1 MLKATL
7 AVGVAVVVVVGGIV
21 GFNLYR
27 DRMIEESF
35 AERSAPAVTV
45 STTTVEPSEWQP
57 AIETIGTLDA
67 ARGAQLSVETAG
79 IVTAIDFEANDDIE
93 KGEVILRL
101 DDAVEQ
107 AVLEA
112 AETAADLD
120 RQSLQRQQELR
131 RRRVNTE
138 ADLDEARAAAAA
150 SAAEARRAS
159 ALLQEKRVL
168 APFDGTIGIARVE
181 VGQYVN
187 PGDPVAAL
195 QDFSRL
201 YVDFSLPQQDLDR
214 VEIGQEARVRMDGRD
229 EPLSG
234 SVVGIDA
241 DVDPDSRLVEVRV
254 ALDNTDERILPG
266 KFVRVEVLLPLVSDV
281 IAIPQTALVTS
292 LYGDHVFVVEPA
304 GESSGESGDR
314 DGGDSGGGS
323 SNGGN
328 SGSDGERQLVARQ
341 VFVEVGRRGTDRVEI
356 VGGLEAGAEV
366 INAGQNRLSDG
377 ASVKVDNSVDPTSNG
392 NGSGTRTAQSD
403 GGGEGG

>member
-7 AVGVAVVVVVGGIV
+7 AVGVAVVLVVGGIV

-27 DRMIEESF
+27 DQMIGESF

-67 ARGAQLSVETAG
+67 ARGVQLSVETAG